1 MQLNY
6 REKIAVSIGG
16 ISLLLFVVLQFIFFP
31 LADKRAR
38 LMKGVAARE
47 KAVTE
52 MRIMQEQYRQLSKQS
67 GSVVKLLAKR
77 DPGFSLFSF
86 LEKNADDSTLKE
98 HIAYMKPSEST
109 KNELFKQSL
118 VEMKLQAISLQ
129 QLVDFLKLTE
139 SPEDLVGID
148 RISIQENTKEGGS
161 LDVTL
166 QMVTVD
172 QAVGGAPQ

>member
-1 MQLNY
+1 MQLNH

-16 ISLLLFVVLQFIFFP
+16 ISLLLFIVLQFIFFP
-31 LADKRAR
+31 LVDKRAT
-38 LMKGVAARE
+38 LMQGLAARE
-47 KAVTE
+47 KAAAE
-52 MRIMQEQYRQLSKQS
+52 MRIMQAQYQQLSKQS
-67 GSVVKLLAKR
+67 GSVVELLAKR
-77 DPGFSLFSF
+77 DAGFSLFSF

-98 HIAYMKPSEST
+98 HIAYMKPSKST
-109 KNELFKQSL
+109 KNELFNQSL

-139 SPEDLVGID
+139 SPENLVGID
-148 RISIQENTKEGGS
+148 RITIQENTKERGS

-172 QAVGGAPQ
+172 QAAGGASQ